1 MTSKFRV
8 SSKGIYKSHMI
19 HCYSVAGVS
28 MPEQNQDWEADSDA
42 IVSGWG
48 TLSSGGSSPD
58 TLHAVTVPVVSDEC
72 KLKRRRKN
80 YYDK

>member
-1 MTSKFRV
+1 
-8 SSKGIYKSHMI
+8 
-19 HCYSVAGVS
+19 